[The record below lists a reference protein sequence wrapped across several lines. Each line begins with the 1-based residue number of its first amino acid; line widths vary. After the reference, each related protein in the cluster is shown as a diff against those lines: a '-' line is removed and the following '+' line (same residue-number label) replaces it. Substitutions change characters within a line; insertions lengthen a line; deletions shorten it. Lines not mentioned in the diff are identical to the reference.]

1 MSNQDSGFLLKILSG
16 NHQGAEVIFSNESAV
31 IGSDQ
36 SSDVVLSDSLI
47 EPRHIE
53 LTFSED
59 GIILKPL
66 SGKVFLDGKL
76 VKDESVKVEEFQFI
90 TIGSTH
96 IVIGPSGKTW
106 PFISAADAPQI
117 ESENTLSN
125 ISEEVEIQDN
135 APRHLS
141 KDVKK
146 LDKKKLLIFGGGV
159 LFLLGVAIALLISV
173 TTFGGSPQQTEKP
186 DTMTLLNGAVREL
199 NFSNRVAISRDPSG
213 RFEASGYVYTD
224 KDLSEIRKKLI
235 SVDPYVKVKVFSE
248 SSILSEISSLLSGVE
263 SKPRVRSD
271 SNGVFVITGYAY
283 DENKWNKIRRRILE
297 DVVGITDL
305 QDEVILPSK
314 AINMVRPV
322 IAKYKLINKVGIAP
336 QPDGIAIVGL
346 VSSDEEENWNRAKL
360 QIEQMFSSDVLLKN
374 YVKVSD
380 PEVIKRQYFGSEINS
395 VSIGENGMNW
405 VGLKDGTKYMVGATL
420 SNGYSI
426 KEITPDNI
434 VLTNGIQT
442 VVLKIG
448 ELK

>member
-1 MSNQDSGFLLKILSG
+1 MHLPETLSL
-16 NHQGAEVIFSNESAV
+16 N
-31 IGSDQ
+31 
-36 SSDVVLSDSLI
+36 L
-47 EPRHIE
+47 
-53 LTFSED
+53 
-59 GIILKPL
+59 
-66 SGKVFLDGKL
+66 VF
-76 VKDESVKVEEFQFI
+76 
-90 TIGSTH
+90 
-96 IVIGPSGKTW
+96 W
-106 PFISAADAPQI
+106 ISAGFVI
-117 ESENTLSN
+117 
-125 ISEEVEIQDN
+125 
-135 APRHLS
+135 
-141 KDVKK
+141 
-146 LDKKKLLIFGGGV
+146 LLLCLAFIV
-159 LFLLGVAIALLISV
+159 LR
-173 TTFGGSPQQTEKP
+173 

-199 NFSNRVAISRDPSG
+199 NFSNRVAISKDPSG

-360 QIEQMFSSDVLLKN
+360 QIEQMFSSDILLKN